1 MKIYEKPK
9 NDSAFYYEVCML
21 RMLASMGYLNEEELN
36 GIIRIAAEDFG
47 SALFMDRTLLC
58 PNS

>member
-1 MKIYEKPK
+1 MKINEKPK

-21 RMLASMGYLNEEELN
+21 RMLASMNEEELN